1 MRFWVF
7 RVEVIKWPP
16 LVFPVTLATD
26 SPGLAQRKK
35 NAQMAQIAAQRKKL
49 YASLSPQQVAESVQ
63 AVQAIAQQ
71 EASLKE
77 KKKRPLQLGGHPPKR
92 EKKMSKVDLKAKPL
106 PPLKGSVSA
115 APKGHS
121 GAGLGLKIVFSIVYI
136 L

>member
-1 MRFWVF
+1 
-7 RVEVIKWPP
+7 
-16 LVFPVTLATD
+16 
-26 SPGLAQRKK
+26 
-35 NAQMAQIAAQRKKL
+35 MAQIAAQRKKL

-92 EKKMSKVDLKAKPL
+92 AKVDLPL
-106 PPLKGSVSA
+106 PPLKGSVLA
-115 APKGHS
+115 AAKGHS

>member
-77 KKKRPLQLGGHPPKR
+77 KKKRPLQLGGHPPAKR
-92 EKKMSKVDLKAKPL
+92 AKVDLPP
-106 PPLKGSVSA
+106 PPLRGSVLA
-115 APKGHS
+115 AAKGHS